1 MAGIRISAKLLR
13 LACPALFYMHQDTD
27 TILMPGASQ
36 EALQLLE
43 EIVKGEGGS
52 TGSYSYL
59 TIVEFLSLA
68 EALGLGELDMV
79 ATPPNSQEL
88 DGSFSPAPLSS
99 RGEFDVSFSPAS
111 LSMGVYVWGSLN

>member
-1 MAGIRISAKLLR
+1 
-13 LACPALFYMHQDTD
+13 
-27 TILMPGASQ
+27 MPGASQ

-43 EIVKGEGGS
+43 EVVKGEGGS

-59 TIVEFLSLA
+59 TIVEFLSMA

-88 DGSFSPAPLSS
+88 DASFSPAPLSS
-99 RGEFDVSFSPAS
+99 RGEFDVSFSPAAS
-111 LSMGVYVWGSLN
+111 LSRGVYVWGSLN